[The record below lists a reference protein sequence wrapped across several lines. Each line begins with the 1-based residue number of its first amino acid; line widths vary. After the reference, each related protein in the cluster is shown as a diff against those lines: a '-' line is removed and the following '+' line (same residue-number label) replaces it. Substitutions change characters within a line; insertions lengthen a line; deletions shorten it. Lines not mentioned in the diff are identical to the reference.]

1 MKVSYI
7 VPGNWADIDLNGDLV
22 EQTRQG
28 GARLLEGLSLGAELT
43 VD

>member
-22 EQTRQG
+22 EQTRQVG
-28 GARLLEGLSLGAELT
+28 DRFMTYLGQSGKTE
-43 VD
+43 

>member
-22 EQTRQG
+22 EQTRQVG
-28 GARLLEGLSLGAELT
+28 DLPGAKR
-43 VD
+43 